1 MENPSTQTEDKKK
14 KCGSCTMM
22 FVFAVALFLVLLYMW
37 VNKSEQF
44 RTTSGI
50 GVGQSYTSGATMR
63 FNSELSSTNQQP
75 YSVPRNAQVLDAMP
89 GVRKEHLA
97 VDRTTM
103 LTQEDELAKRLF
115 TEQFESPV
123 DLVASELSAAKSFM

>member
-1 MENPSTQTEDKKK
+1 MENTKSSDNK

-22 FVFAVALFLVLLYMW
+22 MVFAVILVLILLYNLY
-37 VNKSEQF
+37 NKSEQF

-63 FNSELSSTNQQP
+63 FNSEPTSTNQQP
-75 YSVPRNAQVLDAMP
+75 YSVQRNAQVLDAMP
-89 GVRKEHLA
+89 GVRKEHLQ
-97 VDRTTM
+97 VDRTTR

-115 TEQFESPV
+115 TEQFDSPV
-123 DLVASELSAAKSFM
+123 DLVVSELHAAKQLM